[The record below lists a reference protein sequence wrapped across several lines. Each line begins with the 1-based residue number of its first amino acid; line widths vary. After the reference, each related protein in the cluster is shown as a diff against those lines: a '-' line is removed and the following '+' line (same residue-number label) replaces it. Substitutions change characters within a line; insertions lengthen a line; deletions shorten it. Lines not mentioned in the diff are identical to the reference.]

1 MSIVLTILTLAFKHV
16 WLNKCDTKSLLKL
29 YSPQQVNGNL
39 FCKVGINNYVR
50 SVILLS
56 NSKENINGIYNI
68 EDKNLLL
75 FTESEK
81 IVLKLI
87 LWNYNNEKCLEEF
100 VGYLDSFGVCKK
112 IYVQKNNEI

>member
-1 MSIVLTILTLAFKHV
+1 MLTVLTILTLSFKHV
-16 WLNKCDTKSLLKL
+16 WLNKYDTKSLLKL

-56 NSKENINGIYNI
+56 NSKKNVNSIYNI
-68 EDKNLLL
+68 EYKNLLL

-81 IVLKLI
+81 IVMELV
-87 LWNYNNEKCLEEF
+87 LWNYNNEKCIEEF
-100 VGYLDSFGVCKK
+100 VKYLNSFGVYKK
-112 IYVQKNNEI
+112 IYMQKNNET